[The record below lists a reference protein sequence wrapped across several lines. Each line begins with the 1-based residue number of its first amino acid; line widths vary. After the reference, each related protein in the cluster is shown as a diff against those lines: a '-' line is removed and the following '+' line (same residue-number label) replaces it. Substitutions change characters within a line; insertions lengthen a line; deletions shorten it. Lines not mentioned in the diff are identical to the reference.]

1 MLGREGITDM
11 SKTAGSRCYRS
22 PVIALLIAAL
32 TLAPLGSAALA
43 QDDGA
48 TLVGTFVDE
57 ALQPAAGI
65 QAVLL
70 DVSTNTR
77 YTSEPSDASG
87 TWSIDVPPGGRF
99 QIVGMI
105 KDGGPEQPVLNSPIR
120 AVRVPGTYEFAPVV
134 FKAVPVAEQ
143 AAPPAED
150 EDEEDAVPPYRQPKP
165 AKTPKAGKPAW
176 KKPGAVVGY
185 VLGGGVLAYILLDDD
200 DDGGTQSPVQ
210 P

>member
-1 MLGREGITDM
+1 MP
-11 SKTAGSRCYRS
+11 KNAGQRSLRS
-22 PVIALLIAAL
+22 PVIALLIASL
-32 TLAPLGSAALA
+32 TLAPFGSAVLA
-43 QDDGA
+43 QEEQA

-57 ALQPAAGI
+57 GLQPAAGI

-134 FKAVPVAEQ
+134 FKAAPAAPAAPATGEQ
-143 AAPPAED
+143 PPAED
-150 EDEEDAVPPYRQPKP
+150 EEEAAAPPYRQPKP
-165 AKTPKAGKPAW
+165 TKPPKAGKPAW

-200 DDGGTQSPVQ
+200 DDDSPSN